1 MVLAPGAGE
10 LPAPS
15 PGEAWVALPG
25 AAPDAD
31 AERVPDLG
39 TALRRFPAIDSVR
52 VHGHGL
58 PARDHDAAAGLPLV
72 FEPAPLPDGLQS
84 LELPA
89 TAVQG
94 RAFTVRGR
102 LQGTAGGRVEVLDPS
117 GGILATTAPGDDGSF
132 VLTAH
137 AGPAGPTPFS
147 LRWLDADG
155 TMRGEETLRID
166 VIAPARPRLLAL
178 AGGPSPELKYLRRW
192 AVDAGLDLHTV
203 IELGGGVQLGDRP
216 LPINAA
222 TLAEFDL
229 VLLDERAWRQLG
241 PAGRGGLREA
251 VREGLGVLVRITGR
265 LNSSDLASLREWG
278 LVLEASEGTR
288 GFRWPDTAPVGG
300 TSVPKGIGTEVPPTI
315 ILHDVGFGLEAGDRV
330 GLLGPNGAGKST
342 LVKTLVGEL
351 PLLGGERVAHPD
363 MRIGYFAQHTVES
376 LHEGQSPLWHL
387 KEIAPN
393 AGEQQLRNFLGRWNF
408 VGDRAFEN
416 VDGFSGGERARL
428 ALAMIAYRE
437 PNVLLLDEPTNHLD
451 LDMREALAEALS
463 DFPGAIVLV
472 SHDRHLIGL
481 VCETFWRVADG
492 HVEEFNG
499 DLDEYAAWL
508 RSRGNEPKAPKAAAA
523 APPPKPAKPARSK
536 HEQETAARRARQ
548 LETQVAELAE
558 KLAQVEAQLAD
569 PAIYGNDG
577 GSEVGQLTQRQQKLA
592 AEKDA
597 LEAEWLAQLEIAE
610 A

>member
-1 MVLAPGAGE
+1 MTPATIVLWLLVLAVVLSGVRLAWRVAAKSLPATAAALRFIGQGLVAGLLWFALFPPPVAAPSRTLVVLAPGAGE

-300 TSVPKGIGTEVPPTI
+300 TSVPKGIGTEVPPTSVSAATNPAPQLSRRPLKLSARDGRPLHLAPDGEALVAWRNEGRGRVGAT
-315 ILHDVGFGLEAGDRV
+315 ILSDSYRLWLSGRQSAFGQHWADTVQTLARARGEDSAPTLEPAWRGERTTLCGLSEGDRV
-330 GLLGPNGAGKST
+330 IGPDGSEVTLAIDPASGALACAGFWPAQAGLHQLRR
-342 LVKTLVGEL
+342 GETSL
-351 PLLGGERVAHPD
+351 PLLVRDPDAYPAMVAYERQAATKTLAAQAPVVEPVAH
-363 MRIGYFAQHTVES
+363 
-376 LHEGQSPLWHL
+376 
-387 KEIAPN
+387 
-393 AGEQQLRNFLGRWNF
+393 EQPGPRWPWW
-408 VGDRAFEN
+408 
-416 VDGFSGGERARL
+416 L
-428 ALAMIAYRE
+428 
-437 PNVLLLDEPTNHLD
+437 
-451 LDMREALAEALS
+451 
-463 DFPGAIVLV
+463 
-472 SHDRHLIGL
+472 
-481 VCETFWRVADG
+481 
-492 HVEEFNG
+492 
-499 DLDEYAAWL
+499 AWL
-508 RSRGNEPKAPKAAAA
+508 LASTGLWLYE
-523 APPPKPAKPARSK
+523 
-536 HEQETAARRARQ
+536 RRART
-548 LETQVAELAE
+548 L
-558 KLAQVEAQLAD
+558 
-569 PAIYGNDG
+569 
-577 GSEVGQLTQRQQKLA
+577 
-592 AEKDA
+592 
-597 LEAEWLAQLEIAE
+597 
-610 A
+610 